1 MTISADRRY
10 ICRHEHQTTRGWI
23 ARPPNSPSKLF
34 SFAVHGGV
42 RAALAAARAWRDDV
56 LAGKVRQRRRGARK
70 RARPGY
76 GYVKRALVKG
86 TDVFVAWLVVDVR
99 GRTASTTASVAAH
112 GVAGARKACE
122 AYLRR
127 KRREYRLPTVNALED

>member
-1 MTISADRRY
+1 MTERRY
-10 ICRHEHQTTRGWI
+10 ISRHEHQTTRGWI

-42 RAALAAARAWRDDV
+42 RAALEAARDWRDDV
-56 LAGKVRQRRRGARK
+56 LSGKQRQRKRGSRK

-76 GYVKRALVKG
+76 GYVKRGVVKG
-86 TDVFVAWLVVDVR
+86 SDVFVAWLLVDAK
-99 GRTASTTASVAAH
+99 GRTASTSASVATH

-127 KRREYRLPTVNALED
+127 KRREHGLPTLTELQG